1 MPPWRS
7 ARPIALMVLAALGV
21 WLVGFEI
28 NVLWGPGE
36 HSSTL
41 FGHIAYVLILGL
53 AGLLC
58 VARGTLHA
66 QERGA
71 WIVIGAACI
80 VWDAAEAYYGFV
92 LASMKV
98 IPVPS
103 LADGGYLAFY
113 PLAFAG
119 VIMLFRARSGRAS
132 AAQWLDGF
140 TAALAAG
147 ALSAAV
153 GLDATL
159 GSIGGKPLE
168 VATNLAYPVGDLL
181 LLGIIVGALVVCGLR
196 TGRAWLWLALGI
208 ATFCVAD
215 ALYLVKSTEGVYKL
229 GGWFDVGWPA
239 GMVLLA
245 AAAWSDVPGR
255 AAPVIRA
262 ARGIRPIV
270 LPMVFAVIS
279 IGLLLYTG
287 SAHLNWG
294 ARVLAAGSLGVVL
307 LRLTQT
313 FRDNTEVMA
322 QRHREA
328 RSDALTG
335 LSNRRA
341 LNSDLAR
348 VDHDVGPGK
357 PAVLAL
363 FDLDGFKHYND
374 TFGHHAGD
382 ALLARL
388 GAKLRESVAG
398 RGQAYRMGGDEFC
411 AVVQG
416 DGGNFDDVVQR
427 AAAALTEVGDGFA
440 ISNSYGVVRI
450 PDEAPD
456 AESALQLADQ
466 RMYDRKGAG
475 RSSAKRQSRDVLLQ
489 ALHEQTPTLGDHTKG
504 VRELAEAVARRLGYG
519 DGPVEMTG
527 ITADLHDVGKM
538 AIPRAILDKP
548 GALNDEEWAFMRGH
562 TIIGERIVAAAPAL
576 ADVALAVRA
585 THERWDGSGYPDGL
599 AASRIP
605 PAACV
610 VAVCDAFDAM
620 IGERP
625 YSASRATTDAVM
637 ELKRCAGT
645 QFDPAVVDAFEQ
657 VLGERMVDPTAPAE
671 NEGAA
676 VRVAPSLSTPRP
688 PNGDEQK
695 PSRIIRDASP
705 EEDKQSDAVYGGT
718 RRRALRGVSA

>member
-1 MPPWRS
+1 MPS
-7 ARPIALMVLAALGV
+7 GSNARRVALLVLAALGV
-21 WLVGFEI
+21 WLAGFEI

-36 HSSTL
+36 HGSTL

-58 VARGTLHA
+58 VARGTLDA
-66 QERGA
+66 KERGA
-71 WIVIGAACI
+71 WIVIGAACM
-80 VWDAAEAYYGFV
+80 VWDAAEAYYGFA

-103 LADGGYLAFY
+103 VADAGYLAFY

-119 VIMLFRARSGRAS
+119 VIMLFRARSGRAG

-153 GLDATL
+153 GLNATL
-159 GSIGGKPLE
+159 ASIGGKPLE
-168 VATNLAYPVGDLL
+168 VATNLAYPLGDLL

-196 TGRAWLWLALGI
+196 TGRVWLWLALGI
-208 ATFCVAD
+208 AMFCVAD
-215 ALYLVKSTEGVYKL
+215 ALYLVESAHGTYQL

-270 LPMVFAVIS
+270 LPIVFAVIS

-294 ARVLAAGSLGVVL
+294 ARILAAGSLGVVL

-313 FRDNTEVMA
+313 FSEGTKVMA
-322 QRHREA
+322 QRNREA

-335 LSNRRA
+335 LPNRRA

-348 VDHDVGPGK
+348 VDDDVGPDQ
-357 PAVLAL
+357 PAIVAV

-374 TFGHHAGD
+374 SFGHHAGD

-411 AVVQG
+411 AVVR
-416 DGGNFDDVVQR
+416 GGGGTFDDAVQR

-440 ISNSYGVVRI
+440 ISNSYGVVHM
-450 PDEAPD
+450 PDEASD
-456 AESALQLADQ
+456 AESALRLADQ

-489 ALHEQTPTLGDHTKG
+489 ALREHTPNLGDHTRG
-504 VRELAEAVARRLGYG
+504 VRELAEAVARRLGHEEG
-519 DGPVEMTG
+519 AVEIAG

-538 AIPRAILDKP
+538 ALPRAILDKP
-548 GALNDEEWAFMRGH
+548 GALDDEEWAFMRRH
-562 TIIGERIVAAAPAL
+562 TIIGERIIAAAPAL

-585 THERWDGSGYPDGL
+585 THERWDGDGYPDGL
-599 AASRIP
+599 PASRIP
-605 PAACV
+605 PAARV

-620 IGERP
+620 IAERP
-625 YSASRATTDAVM
+625 YSASRATSDAVI

-645 QFDPAVVDAFEQ
+645 QFDPAVVDTFEL
-657 VLGERMVDPTAPAE
+657 VLSERLADPTAPAE
-671 NEGAA
+671 NEG
-676 VRVAPSLSTPRP
+676 VRSSSPGVGSPLQAFSES
-688 PNGDEQK
+688 
-695 PSRIIRDASP
+695 AS
-705 EEDKQSDAVYGGT
+705 KW
-718 RRRALRGVSA
+718 R

>member
-1 MPPWRS
+1 MRSILQRRGTSSARS
-7 ARPIALMVLAALGV
+7 ARPAALSILAALGA

-36 HSSTL
+36 HGSVL
-41 FGHIAYVLILGL
+41 FGHVAFVLILAL

-58 VARGTLHA
+58 VARGALYA
-66 QERGA
+66 KERGA
-71 WIVIGAACI
+71 WICIGAACI
-80 VWDAAEAYYGFV
+80 AWAGAEAYYGFV
-92 LASMKV
+92 LADMKV
-98 IPVPS
+98 VPIPSV
-103 LADGGYLAFY
+103 ADAAYLAFY

-119 VIMLFRARSGRAS
+119 MIALFRARSGRAS
-132 AAQWLDGF
+132 AAQWLDGC

-159 GSIGGKPLE
+159 GSIGGKPL
-168 VATNLAYPVGDLL
+168 VDATNLAYPVSDLL

-208 ATFCVAD
+208 GLFCVAD
-215 ALYLVKSTEGVYKL
+215 ALYLVKSAQDTYQL

-245 AAAWSDVPGR
+245 GAAWSDAPGR
-255 AAPVIRA
+255 AAPVIRGV
-262 ARGIRPIV
+262 RGIRPIV

-287 SAHLNWG
+287 SAHVNWV
-294 ARVLAAGSLGVVL
+294 ARILAAGSLGVVL

-313 FRDNTEVMA
+313 FRDNTRVMGE
-322 QRHREA
+322 RHREA

-335 LSNRRA
+335 LANRRA

-348 VDHDVGPGK
+348 VDTAVGPDHS
-357 PAVLAL
+357 AVVAV

-388 GAKLRESVAG
+388 GAKLGASIAG

-411 AVVQG
+411 AVIHGRGG
-416 DGGNFDDVVQR
+416 DFDDAVQR
-427 AAAALTEVGDGFA
+427 AAAALVEVGDGFA
-440 ISNSYGVVRI
+440 IGNSYGVVHM
-450 PDEAPD
+450 PDEASD

-466 RMYDRKGAG
+466 RMYDQKEDG
-475 RSSAKRQSRDVLLQ
+475 RSSAKRQSRDVLVQ
-489 ALHEQTPTLGDHTKG
+489 ALREHTPNLGDHTRG
-504 VRELAEAVARRLGYG
+504 VRELAEAVTRRLGG
-519 DGPVEMTG
+519 TAGAIEMAG

-548 GALNDEEWAFMRGH
+548 EALSDDEWAFMRRH
-562 TIIGERIVAAAPAL
+562 TVIGERIIAAAPAL
-576 ADVALAVRA
+576 ADVAHAVRA
-585 THERWDGSGYPDGL
+585 THERWDGAGYPDGL
-599 AASRIP
+599 AAGRIP
-605 PAACV
+605 PAARV

-620 IGERP
+620 IAERP
-625 YSASRATTDAVM
+625 YSASRATTEAVK

-645 QFDPAVVDAFEQ
+645 QFDPAVVDTFEQ
-657 VLGERMVDPTAPAE
+657 VLAERLADPTAQDAT
-671 NEGAA
+671 EGVG
-676 VRVAPSLSTPRP
+676 VRVPVL
-688 PNGDEQK
+688 
-695 PSRIIRDASP
+695 AS
-705 EEDKQSDAVYGGT
+705 V
-718 RRRALRGVSA
+718 RG

>member
-1 MPPWRS
+1 MRSVLQRRAMPSGRNAPRV
-7 ARPIALMVLAALGV
+7 ALSVVAALGV
-21 WLVGFEI
+21 WLAGFEI

-36 HSSTL
+36 HHSTL
-41 FGHIAYVLILGL
+41 FGHDAELLVLGL

-58 VARGTLHA
+58 VVRGALHA
-66 QERGA
+66 KERGA
-71 WIVIGAACI
+71 WIAIGAACI
-80 VWDAAEAYYGFV
+80 VWAAGEAYYGFV

-98 IPVPS
+98 VPS
-103 LADGGYLAFY
+103 PSIADGAYLAFY

-119 VIMLFRARSGRAS
+119 TIMLFRARSGRAS

-159 GSIGGKPLE
+159 QSIGGKPLE
-168 VATNLAYPVGDLL
+168 VATNLAYPLGDLL

-215 ALYLVKSTEGVYKL
+215 ALYLVKSAEGVYKL

-255 AAPVIRA
+255 AAAVIRP

-287 SAHLNWG
+287 SAHLNWV
-294 ARVLAAGSLGVVL
+294 ARILAAGSLGVVL
-307 LRLTQT
+307 LRFTQT
-313 FRDNTEVMA
+313 FRDNTKVA
-322 QRHREA
+322 ALRNREA
-328 RSDALTG
+328 RTDALTG

-348 VDHDVGPGK
+348 LDDDVCPDQ
-357 PAVLAL
+357 PAVIAL

-374 TFGHHAGD
+374 IFGHHAGD

-416 DGGNFDDVVQR
+416 GGGNFDDAVQR

-440 ISNSYGVVRI
+440 IGNSYGIVHM
-450 PDEAPD
+450 PDEASD

-489 ALHEQTPTLGDHTKG
+489 VLREHTPTLGDHNQG
-504 VRELAEAVARRLGYG
+504 VHELAEAVARRLGHEAG
-519 DGPVEMTG
+519 AVEMTG

-548 GALNDEEWAFMRGH
+548 GALNDEEWAFMRRH
-562 TIIGERIVAAAPAL
+562 TIIGERIIAAAPAL

-585 THERWDGSGYPDGL
+585 THERWDGGGYPDGL
-599 AASRIP
+599 AASDIP
-605 PAACV
+605 VAARV

-620 IGERP
+620 IAERP
-625 YSASRATTDAVM
+625 YSASRVTTDAVV
-637 ELKRCAGT
+637 ELKRCAGS
-645 QFDPAVVDAFEQ
+645 QFDPAVVHAFEQ
-657 VLGERMVDPTAPAE
+657 VLTERLADPTALAE
-671 NEGAA
+671 SEAGCGTSPG
-676 VRVAPSLSTPRP
+676 VGSPLETLSMSA
-688 PNGDEQK
+688 
-695 PSRIIRDASP
+695 SR
-705 EEDKQSDAVYGGT
+705 
-718 RRRALRGVSA
+718 RG